1 MLGVAK
7 AQTDGSTPEIDLGEE
22 EVTVT
27 ITVRWTLVY

>member
-7 AQTDGSTPEIDLGEE
+7 AAADGSTPEIDLGEE

-27 ITVRWTLVY
+27 ITVRWALN